1 MSSGRLGNVKSQIKH
16 RALKSH
22 EAVVMRKVMG
32 LGFGHAQQAG
42 SGNSFCLSPL
52 LGVPEN
58 EEGGGSV
65 CIFDFPNPGFRMILQ
80 T

>member
-1 MSSGRLGNVKSQIKH
+1 
-16 RALKSH
+16 
-22 EAVVMRKVMG
+22 MG

-42 SGNSFCLSPL
+42 SSNSFCLSPL